1 MLLEVKWSGFDHK
14 DHKLFNHSKGIKTDK
29 KIAKKWRENRKMIQ
43 AYLYRIQSRINRG
56 NMEEAL
62 FLFNRLIV
70 LIDAPYWM
78 ACALT
83 KELTKKS

>member
-1 MLLEVKWSGFDHK
+1 
-14 DHKLFNHSKGIKTDK
+14 
-29 KIAKKWRENRKMIQ
+29 MIQ

-78 ACALT
+78 VCALR
-83 KELTKKS
+83 KELTKNHKIIK